1 MSSQDAINEQHPIS
15 EDLSLISSLSEY
27 PPFQKD
33 AKLFKFILLTAKVE
47 IKFNSLIKLI
57 YNTCLYEIVLW
68 VLTFFLYLSSPKDM
82 YYTWILLVHIVK
94 AVLGFI
100 LLNKMPKTFDIIE
113 NVAKNPNFD
122 EDKIIDLIKKEIKET
137 FIVKWEENKCI
148 FLIYLIVTIMC
159 FGIDFI
165 LCITQLINFGK
176 NDWILEQTCM
186 LFFLVIFLVVD
197 VIYFIWLGTLKFS
210 LPDEIISP
218 VRKAIIGSIDDIKIL
233 ASRKL
238 RIRI

>member
-1 MSSQDAINEQHPIS
+1 MSSQDAINEHPLS

-27 PPFQKD
+27 PPIQKD

-57 YNTCLYEIVLW
+57 YNTCLYEIILW

-82 YYTWILLVHIVK
+82 YYTWILLVHIIK
-94 AVLGFI
+94 AFLGFI

-122 EDKIIDLIKKEIKET
+122 EDKMTFMGIDLIKKEIKET
-137 FIVKWEENKCI
+137 FIVKWEESKCI

-186 LFFLVIFLVVD
+186 
-197 VIYFIWLGTLKFS
+197 
-210 LPDEIISP
+210 
-218 VRKAIIGSIDDIKIL
+218 
-233 ASRKL
+233 
-238 RIRI
+238 

>member
-1 MSSQDAINEQHPIS
+1 MSSQDAINQHPLS

-57 YNTCLYEIVLW
+57 YNTCLYEIIIW
-68 VLTFFLYLSSPKDM
+68 ALTLFLYLSSPKDM
-82 YYTWILLVHIVK
+82 YYTWILLVHIIK
-94 AVLGFI
+94 AILGFI

-113 NVAKNPNFD
+113 NVAKNPNFV

-137 FIVKWEENKCI
+137 FIIKWEENKC
-148 FLIYLIVTIMC
+148 LYLMYLIVTIIC

-210 LPDEIISP
+210 LPDDIISP
-218 VRKAIIGSIDDIKIL
+218 ARKAIIGSIDDIKIF

-238 RIRI
+238 RIEI

>member
-1 MSSQDAINEQHPIS
+1 MSSQDAINEHPLS

-27 PPFQKD
+27 PPVQKN

-68 VLTFFLYLSSPKDM
+68 ILTFFLYLSAPKDM
-82 YYTWILLVHIVK
+82 LYTWVLLVHILK
-94 AVLGFI
+94 AILGFI
-100 LLNKMPKTFDIIE
+100 LLNKMPKTFEIIE
-113 NVAKNPNFD
+113 NVGKNPNFD

-137 FIVKWEENKCI
+137 FIIKWEENKGK

-165 LCITQLINFGK
+165 LFMTQLISFGK
-176 NDWILEQTCM
+176 NEWILTQTCM

-197 VIYFIWLGTLKFS
+197 IIYFIWLGTLKFS
-210 LPDEIISP
+210 LPNDIISP
-218 VRKAIIGSIDDIKIL
+218 VRKAIIGSIDDIKIF
-233 ASRKL
+233 ASKKL
-238 RIRI
+238 NIGI

>member
-1 MSSQDAINEQHPIS
+1 
-15 EDLSLISSLSEY
+15 
-27 PPFQKD
+27 
-33 AKLFKFILLTAKVE
+33 
-47 IKFNSLIKLI
+47 
-57 YNTCLYEIVLW
+57 
-68 VLTFFLYLSSPKDM
+68 M
-82 YYTWILLVHIVK
+82 YYTWILLVHIIK
-94 AVLGFI
+94 AILGFI
-100 LLNKMPKTFDIIE
+100 LLNKMPKTFEIIE

-122 EDKIIDLIKKEIKET
+122 EYKIIDLIKKELKET
-137 FIVKWEENKCI
+137 FIIKWEENKC
-148 FLIYLIVTIMC
+148 LYLMYLIVTIIC

-186 LFFLVIFLVVD
+186 LFFLIIFLVVD